1 MGVCHNECVLLCS
14 EPLLSLKWTQMLL
27 SEDLVNYQNDLTTFK
42 VCCGIS
48 PLFQMNRQ
56 QWFILHQGA
65 EPCSAPPLDDVNQ
78 VKNKTKHNLTL
89 LCNWLKKK
97 ILVRRHTWIF
107 SFPFPP
113 SRITSDFSLGESSFI
128 LCNTLY
134 CVSKCSQSQ
143 SDCFS
148 YSSQLVK
155 NLQMYPKKIRFVPIQ
170 QFTEPLWLEYCMVDY
185 ETTCRFV

>member
-1 MGVCHNECVLLCS
+1 MGVRHNECVLLCS

-89 LCNWLKKK
+89 LCNWLKKNFWSEGTHGSFLFLFPPLELPL
-97 ILVRRHTWIF
+97 ILVWGKV
-107 SFPFPP
+107 P
-113 SRITSDFSLGESSFI
+113 SYYAIQYI
-128 LCNTLY
+128 VCQNA
-134 CVSKCSQSQ
+134 VSRNQIASHIV
-143 SDCFS
+143 
-148 YSSQLVK
+148 L
-155 NLQMYPKKIRFVPIQ
+155 N
-170 QFTEPLWLEYCMVDY
+170 
-185 ETTCRFV
+185 